1 MSSKSA
7 RAMAVQGFRSMR
19 YPPPSRVF
27 IPPNTPSTTPRN
39 RYTSGSHPSR
49 ARTRASSLASPPPRS
64 RITGRTPASPKTP
77 HTSFPS
83 NPASAKSHP
92 REGGNRFS
100 TSPPSRGS
108 GA

>member
-1 MSSKSA
+1 MSSKNA
-7 RAMAVQGFRSMR
+7 RTMAVQGFRSQK

-49 ARTRASSLASPPPRS
+49 ARTRASILTSPPPLS
-64 RITGRTPASPKTP
+64 RITGRRPSPLSAS

-92 REGGNRFS
+92 PVGANRRKAL
-100 TSPPSRGS
+100 PPSWGS